1 MNDAKVSMGL
11 RQVNVEDAQVGSQ
24 KTITWTKNREREA
37 RACVKS
43 GLSPHKFKTLVK
55 TRLQSKSL
63 CFKNVLTSKNH
74 LFLLWQAKDN
84 DITSM
89 NS

>member
-1 MNDAKVSMGL
+1 MNDDKISMGL
-11 RQVNVEDAQVGSQ
+11 RQVNVKDAQIRLQ
-24 KTITWTKNREREA
+24 KTITWTKNQEREA

-43 GLSPHKFKTLVK
+43 GLSPRKSKTLVK

-63 CFKNVLTSKNH
+63 CFKNVLNSKNH
-74 LFLLWQAKDN
+74 PSLLWHAKDN